1 MRALLCAA
9 ALVVLGA
16 SAVGEPIIIH
26 GVIANYDSASDC
38 LVVQL
43 HSDRPIDLLAEQVL
57 IGNAQLWSSNVTGT
71 QLTDEFIAFPK
82 VNNIRVGDGTLV
94 PFTNTDNVLT
104 IEYDHPNELMMAN
117 YDWTSSVRPFLGVSI
132 KDGYAGPTMFSRAV
146 FPSLDDPRFLSG
158 VPEPSSFTIAAVA
171 LAGLPC
177 LRQCRRKWHSRR
189 EANRV
194 SG

>member
-1 MRALLCAA
+1 MRSLLCAA

-16 SAVGEPIIIH
+16 SACAEPIVIH
-26 GVIANYDSASDC
+26 GVIANYDSASNC

-43 HSDRPIDLLAEQVL
+43 HSNRPIDLLNEQVL

-117 YDWTSSVRPFLGVSI
+117 YNWTSSVRPFVGISI
-132 KDGYAGPTMFSRAV
+132 RDGYAGPAVFSRAV

-158 VPEPSSFTIAAVA
+158 VPEPSSFA
-171 LAGLPC
+171 LAACAALSLAWLPR
-177 LRQCRRKWHSRR
+177 LRRFRR
-189 EANRV
+189 ERH
-194 SG
+194 